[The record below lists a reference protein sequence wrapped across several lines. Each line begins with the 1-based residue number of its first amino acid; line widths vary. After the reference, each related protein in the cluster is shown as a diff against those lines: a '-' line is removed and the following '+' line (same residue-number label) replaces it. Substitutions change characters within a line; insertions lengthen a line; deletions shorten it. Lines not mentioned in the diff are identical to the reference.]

1 MRAAVEPRG
10 DVFGFLPSGAPIH
23 REATEDAR
31 PVQHCKGGVDFEP
44 IKRGVVV
51 VQRRACGDGHVNVA
65 SWALSHGM
73 TPVVDAAQEEDQSV
87 EREPG
92 KMTVPR
98 VQEHERGLKA
108 RAEDSAGVAWRK
120 DERRH
125 VPCYVLLRDVVLAS
139 FVF

>member
-23 REATEDAR
+23 REAAEDAR
-31 PVQHCKGGVDFEP
+31 PVQHCGGGLGFELM
-44 IKRGVVV
+44 KRGVVV
-51 VQRRACGDGHVNVA
+51 VQRRARGDRHVNVA

-73 TPVVDAAQEEDQSV
+73 TPVVDAAQEEDQPV
-87 EREPG
+87 ERERG

-108 RAEDSAGVAWRK
+108 RAEDSAGVAWWK
-120 DERRH
+120 DERCH
-125 VPCYVLLRDVVLAS
+125 VNVRILFLIQYES
-139 FVF
+139 